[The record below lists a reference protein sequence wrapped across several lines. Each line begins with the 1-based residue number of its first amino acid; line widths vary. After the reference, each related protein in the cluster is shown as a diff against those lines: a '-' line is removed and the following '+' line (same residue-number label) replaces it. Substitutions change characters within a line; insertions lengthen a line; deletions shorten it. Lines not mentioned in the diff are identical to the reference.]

1 MTPSVPK
8 GLAAALL
15 LARGR
20 PEGMAL
26 LAPDVETALYSFRA
40 ALICLPAFLGLRLI
54 SWSLRG
60 EPGNGVPIALA
71 AELVGYV
78 AAWAGYALAS
88 KLLAEQ
94 GRRGGNWPHFIA
106 AWNWSNLVQY
116 LLLLVLMLPPLLGLP
131 TWLGN
136 ALGLVALGYAL
147 WLEWFVTRVALN
159 VAGPTAVMF
168 VLLDL
173 AIGLVIGGVTARIA
187 GS

>member
-1 MTPSVPK
+1 MTPSIPN

-20 PEGMAL
+20 PEGLAL
-26 LAPDVETALYSFRA
+26 LAPDIETARFSFRA
-40 ALICLPAFLGLRLI
+40 ALICLPAFLGLRLL
-54 SWSLRG
+54 SWSLQG
-60 EPGNGVPIALA
+60 EPRNGLMIALA

-78 AAWAGYALAS
+78 VSWAGYALAS

-94 GRRGGNWPHFIA
+94 AQRGAHWPHFIA
-106 AWNWSNLVQY
+106 AWNWCNLVQY
-116 LLLLVLMLPPLLGLP
+116 LLLLALMLPPLLGLP
-131 TWLGN
+131 NWLGN
-136 ALGLVALGYAL
+136 GLGLVALGYAL
-147 WLEWFVTRVALN
+147 WLEWFVARAALA

-173 AIGLVIGGVTARIA
+173 VLGLFIGGFTARIA